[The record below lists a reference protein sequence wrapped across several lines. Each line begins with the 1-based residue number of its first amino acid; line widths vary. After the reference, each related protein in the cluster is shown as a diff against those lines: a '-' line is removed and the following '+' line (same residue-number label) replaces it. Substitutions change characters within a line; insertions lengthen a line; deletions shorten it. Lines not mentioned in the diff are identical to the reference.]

1 MIARALWI
9 PALAQQRWRGA
20 LAVAG
25 VAAGVAAV
33 VATGLA
39 TRAAM
44 ASLSEGVD
52 ELAGS
57 ARLEIRAAGGVDER
71 LLAGLRDLAGTVH
84 FSPLIDRTALCPGLA
99 TGPRPES
106 GRSAGDL
113 VRVLGLDLLAENGL
127 GGVELA
133 AGADLEALLLAN
145 GAVLPQP
152 LAERLALAPGDPFE
166 LYVRARPVSLVVA
179 GVFEVPRSASAWD
192 RVVVVDVGL
201 AGELYATAGGVD
213 RIALT
218 PRGELGPREL
228 EELAARIAER
238 LPPGVEV
245 APPSAR
251 REEAE
256 RMLRSLDF
264 NLTALAGISLVVAA
278 VLVAT
283 TLATSV
289 VQRGRRIALLRSL
302 GASRGQIAAT
312 VLLESGVIGALG
324 GALGVLGGWLGARA
338 AVGSVRA
345 TVATIADEA
354 IAGAIDLEPR
364 WVALGLSLGVGT
376 ALAAAWWPLGAAR
389 SIPPIQGMTQSAL
402 ERPGGGLRRISAARA
417 GALAA
422 LLGLAL
428 VAIALPPAG
437 DLPIGA
443 LGGAALILA
452 ALLLAAA
459 PLVDLVSTARA
470 PHLRHPTLLG
480 IARSAIAAGRTRAAW
495 AAGAA
500 AIAVALAVSMTAMIG
515 SFRRSVIEWAELS
528 LPADIHVQPLPGAS
542 GVASG
547 TLDPEVVE
555 IAERLFGRSAVDPFH
570 RAEARMRGEP
580 IAFGGGAFEV
590 VAREGGVPFADGRP
604 APEVF
609 ARALERGGV
618 VVNEPFA
625 RRFGVAAGER
635 IAIETGRGPIEREVI
650 GVYRDYSS
658 PMGLVVI
665 DLADFLALYPDRGP
679 ASVALFLPEGA
690 DAAAERE
697 RLLAALGGRFELEA
711 LLNAE
716 LQREVL
722 AIFERTFAVTAA
734 LRVVAAI
741 VAAIAVLTVLFALVS
756 ERQRELAVLR
766 VLGASRRQVLG
777 VVLGQAGLLGA
788 LGAAGGTAAGLA
800 IGWVLVKVVNVQ
812 SFGWSL
818 AFQPPWTA
826 VLWTVL
832 AVVPAAILAGLAPA
846 LAALAKTPQGVL
858 RDDG

>member
-71 LLAGLRDLAGTVH
+71 LLSGLRDLAATVH
-84 FSPLIDRTALCPGLA
+84 FGPLIDRTALCPGLA
-99 TGPRPES
+99 RAAQES

-113 VRVLGLDLLAENGL
+113 VRVLGVDLLAENGL
-127 GGVELA
+127 DGVELA

-145 GAVLPQP
+145 GAALPRP

-179 GVFEVPRSASAWD
+179 GVFDVPRSASAWD

-228 EELAARIAER
+228 EELAARIAQR

-245 APPSAR
+245 APPSER

-256 RMLRSLDF
+256 RMLRALDF

-289 VQRGRRIALLRSL
+289 VQRGRQIALLRSL
-302 GASRGQIAAT
+302 GASRGQIEAT
-312 VLLESGVIGALG
+312 VLLESGAIGALG

-354 IAGAIDLEPR
+354 IAGAVDLEPR
-364 WVALGLSLGVGT
+364 WMALGLLLGIGT

-389 SIPPIQGMTQSAL
+389 AIPPIQGMTQSVI
-402 ERPGGGLRRISAARA
+402 EPPGGAVRRISAARA

-443 LGGAALILA
+443 LGGAASDPRGALARRRAAGRPGVERPRVPRGRAAPDAAPDRPLGDRGRAHARGLGRRRRGHRRRPGGLDDGDDRLLPALGDRVGRGLA
-452 ALLLAAA
+452 AGRHPRTAAA
-459 PLVDLVSTARA
+459 GRERRRLRNARPRGRRDRRAALRTLGRRSVPPRRGALPRCADRLRRRSLRGRRARGRRAVRRRPARARGLRSRARARRRGGQRALRAALRRRRRRAHRHRDRPRPARARGDRRLPRLLEPDGPGRDRPRRLPGPLPRPGAGQRGAVPARRRRRGRGARA
-470 PHLRHPTLLG
+470 P
-480 IARSAIAAGRTRAAW
+480 AG
-495 AAGAA
+495 G
-500 AIAVALAVSMTAMIG
+500 
-515 SFRRSVIEWAELS
+515 
-528 LPADIHVQPLPGAS
+528 P
-542 GVASG
+542 
-547 TLDPEVVE
+547 
-555 IAERLFGRSAVDPFH
+555 
-570 RAEARMRGEP
+570 
-580 IAFGGGAFEV
+580 
-590 VAREGGVPFADGRP
+590 
-604 APEVF
+604 
-609 ARALERGGV
+609 
-618 VVNEPFA
+618 
-625 RRFGVAAGER
+625 
-635 IAIETGRGPIEREVI
+635 RGPLC
-650 GVYRDYSS
+650 SS
-658 PMGLVVI
+658 K
-665 DLADFLALYPDRGP
+665 RCST
-679 ASVALFLPEGA
+679 ASCSA
-690 DAAAERE
+690 RC
-697 RLLAALGGRFELEA
+697 
-711 LLNAE
+711 
-716 LQREVL
+716 
-722 AIFERTFAVTAA
+722 
-734 LRVVAAI
+734 
-741 VAAIAVLTVLFALVS
+741 
-756 ERQRELAVLR
+756 
-766 VLGASRRQVLG
+766 SR
-777 VVLGQAGLLGA
+777 
-788 LGAAGGTAAGLA
+788 
-800 IGWVLVKVVNVQ
+800 
-812 SFGWSL
+812 SSS
-818 AFQPPWTA
+818 
-826 VLWTVL
+826 
-832 AVVPAAILAGLAPA
+832 APS
-846 LAALAKTPQGVL
+846 P
-858 RDDG
+858 